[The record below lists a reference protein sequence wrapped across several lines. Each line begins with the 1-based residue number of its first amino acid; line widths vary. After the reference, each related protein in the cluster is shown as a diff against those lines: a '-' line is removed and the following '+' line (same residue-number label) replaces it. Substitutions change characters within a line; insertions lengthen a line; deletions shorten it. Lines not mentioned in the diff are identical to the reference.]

1 MSGLLKWSPFESA
14 RWPTPAGASGTDPSL
29 LPDSVERVFDTRSGP
44 TALHVR
50 PVDDRVLM
58 VRAEMPGADPER
70 DIEVS
75 VAAGVLHIRAE
86 HHGSEPGAHGGVPA
100 AGSGSFS
107 CHVPLPEGLTDED
120 IKASYKDGVLEVRAL
135 VPECLTAATRRQRL
149 PISHG

>member
-1 MSGLLKWSPFESA
+1 
-14 RWPTPAGASGTDPSL
+14 
-29 LPDSVERVFDTRSGP
+29 
-44 TALHVR
+44 
-50 PVDDRVLM
+50 M

-86 HHGSEPGAHGGVPA
+86 RHGNEASAEGDAPTAGSEY
-100 AGSGSFS
+100 GSFS

-120 IKASYKDGVLEVRAL
+120 IKASYRDGVLEVRAL
-135 VPECLTAATRRQRL
+135 VPECLTAATQHQRL